1 MWENHWTKA
10 TKTLEVLSYFNT
22 YFKMHT
28 IMRFRKISKKILIII
43 ETKDLIIDATT
54 HNRRTLGFT
63 WFGNNL
69 SPRAI
74 NDKIRITILMRDY

>member
-28 IMRFRKISKKILIII
+28 IMRFRKISKKIIIII
-43 ETKDLIIDATT
+43 EMNDLIIDATT
-54 HNRRTLGFT
+54 TEEHQDLRGLE
-63 WFGNNL
+63 
-69 SPRAI
+69 
-74 NDKIRITILMRDY
+74 IT